1 MAATP
6 PTGTTEHRVVAGLLR
21 RGDRVLL
28 CHRSADR
35 TWYPDAWDLPGGHVE
50 DGETPE
56 QALVRELREE
66 LGVEVAVPLG
76 GPVARVREADF
87 LLSVWV
93 VERWSGEP
101 ANLAP
106 AEHDAVE
113 WVDLARAAGLR
124 YADPRVLDLVRVAL
138 EHR

>member
-1 MAATP
+1 MAE
-6 PTGTTEHRVVAGLLR
+6 GDGHRVVAGLLR

-28 CHRSADR
+28 CHRAAGR
-35 TWYPDAWDLPGGHVE
+35 RWYPDAWDLPGGHVE

-66 LGVEVAVPLG
+66 LGVEVATPLG
-76 GPVARVREADF
+76 PPSAHVREADF
-87 LLSVWV
+87 TLSVWV

-113 WVDLARAAGLR
+113 WVGPDRAAGLH
-124 YADPRVLDLVRVAL
+124 YADPRVLDLVREAL
-138 EHR
+138 APR